1 MLDRKFGKYEL
12 IRRLGRGG
20 MADVYLARDTANNRD
35 VALKLVELL
44 PDRESRD
51 IFDAE
56 RRGAMLQEQ
65 FGRIDSHVPRV
76 HEYGTCDGHFYIDM
90 EYVDGE
96 DLAERIAR
104 GPIAPDHAAAIAAD
118 ICDFLQKAHSFETT
132 IDGAS
137 FRGIIHG
144 DIKPKNI
151 RINRDGQVKVL
162 DFGIAKGLSLT
173 RKLTRNDFGSL
184 GYLSPERLDSGEV
197 DVQSDCWSV
206 GVLLYEMLAGAP
218 PFDHR
223 DAQKLEQLI
232 RSRQMPP
239 SLPGRCP
246 AALVRI
252 VCKMLAPSVGRRYAH
267 AAAMLGDLQAFRMG
281 EVTEADRSWLG
292 GIQDDDTG
300 ERRASADAGA
310 SYGGPAAV
318 RTSDEETRR
327 TAEDSSAAIPSE
339 ETRKTDQVAVGQGSP
354 GLGGVDGSLAGAGEA
369 IQQPTAAAAAVAVL
383 DDATRRTTAPI
394 AEPAG
399 GEIRLKPDPTLGS
412 SVDRTT
418 VSTAAADADATRRT
432 GAVVDAEATRRTT
445 APIAEPAG
453 GEIRLKP
460 DPTLGSA
467 IDARTSEGQSRR
479 KPLFQFKSSR
489 VVAGIVIGLV
499 LFAAGAF
506 WNEMSVWG
514 AAREMRVNLATRQG
528 PTTTEL
534 WDRYEALS
542 KRSLLGLGLT
552 GLPGAVKERLVS
564 QADQVIADY
573 RQDAPAVREAQWQN
587 ASECLT
593 DALRIDPGDR
603 KVIASLRYCEG
614 HLARINGE
622 ARVRRKQ
629 AAADAFHE
637 AVARFEEAARF
648 NPRWPDPYLG
658 LARTYIYGLDDIDKA
673 NDALEQ
679 AERLGYKRGNRE
691 LVQLADGYRRRGTR
705 MVTEADAVKNLPQ
718 EADCLQKAADDFRKA
733 IDLYGKAIGFGDSS
747 TRVRQVQAQLDAVT
761 ARLDQ
766 LNDKAAA
773 KKVEDGVKGLLDR
786 ILGRK

>member
-318 RTSDEETRR
+318 RTSDEKTRR

-383 DDATRRTTAPI
+383 DD
-394 AEPAG
+394 
-399 GEIRLKPDPTLGS
+399 
-412 SVDRTT
+412 
-418 VSTAAADADATRRT
+418 
-432 GAVVDAEATRRTT
+432 ATRRTT